1 MSNKHFIV
9 IAGPNGAGKSTSS
22 KRIVEEYGIE
32 AFDWDK
38 HFYDH
43 WKRFDYDTNET
54 LIQGCKNIATEE
66 FEEHLATAFKLSNHV
81 AYETNFHVDSH
92 FIRNT
97 KAKELGYTTTLI
109 FFLINSPDI
118 CEQRVAL
125 RVKDGGHYVDRKT
138 IDYRFGK
145 GLENLNRA
153 ILEFN
158 RVIIYNTSIDY
169 KIELAA
175 LIINQEMLAVVPV
188 EFPVSV
194 RSKLTNINYR

>member
-1 MSNKHFIV
+1 M
-9 IAGPNGAGKSTSS
+9 
-22 KRIVEEYGIE
+22 
-32 AFDWDK
+32 
-38 HFYDH
+38 
-43 WKRFDYDTNET
+43 
-54 LIQGCKNIATEE
+54 
-66 FEEHLATAFKLSNHV
+66 
-81 AYETNFHVDSH
+81 
-92 FIRNT
+92 
-97 KAKELGYTTTLI
+97 
-109 FFLINSPDI
+109 
-118 CEQRVAL
+118 
-125 RVKDGGHYVDRKT
+125 DRKT